1 MGFVLMIM
9 PSSLFFFYLLLSPML
24 NYLFWF
30 RLKMEDVCD
39 LPFNPDEIF
48 TVETL
53 DDTEILIEH
62 TLCLLILGQ
71 ENPDEVITVETI
83 F

>member
-1 MGFVLMIM
+1 VGFVLMIM

-53 DDTEILIEH
+53 DDT
-62 TLCLLILGQ
+62 
-71 ENPDEVITVETI
+71 
-83 F
+83 